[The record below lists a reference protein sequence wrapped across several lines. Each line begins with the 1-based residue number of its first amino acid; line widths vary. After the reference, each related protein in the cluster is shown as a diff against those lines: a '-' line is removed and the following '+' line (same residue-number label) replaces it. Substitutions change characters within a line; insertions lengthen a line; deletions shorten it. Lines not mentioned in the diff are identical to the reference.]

1 MGFYFC
7 KFLEKIPDVSGIP
20 NLQSLNLVD
29 CENLVDVHCSV
40 GFLNNLVELCVVCCN
55 NLRSFPESLM
65 LRSLKFCR
73 VFDSLS
79 LIKFPEIGCQM
90 EYLEKIY
97 INDCGIEK
105 LPSSIGCFVRVKN
118 LNLSGCKNLM
128 NLPDSIHQLQH
139 LEVLSLN
146 SCSSLKELPS
156 SIGCLGRIEQLNLH
170 GCTNLTNLPD
180 SIHQLKHLK
189 FLGLSDC
196 TRIKELPSSF
206 GYMGRI
212 ERLDLNN
219 CTNLMN
225 LPESIYQL
233 KHLEYLSLRNCSK
246 VKFLKKVED
255 NKQSIPSIVSLEKS
269 AISSRTK
276 SLQLLPSTNTSD
288 FSDDSSS
295 TAYSKL
301 QELNLGDCELSYSNF
316 FRMLDCGTML
326 YELNLSGSDIVTL
339 SRCIESFV
347 GLRFLYLNECKQLR
361 EILGLPPNVEKVKA
375 SGCVSL
381 EIFLERSRR
390 SQLFNTEDPTE
401 LVGVGTLIPAQQS
414 LRELDLSGS
423 AIVSLPTWFNKFVK
437 LEELSLSNCKQ
448 LRESLRLPP
457 NVRYVFAQECLSLE
471 IFLVE
476 PQRSKLFN
484 TWDPPDPLRVGLVSP
499 ALQPLEQMFQ
509 LECPFNS
516 LENLN
521 LSGSAIVSLPTLLN
535 KFVRLRSL
543 DLKRCKQLREV
554 PELPRN
560 IKYVWLGGCTSLE
573 RLPFNNIYD
582 LPKLNE
588 IDFSDCPEH
597 IGNVVHHHLFSEV
610 FSLSP
615 SLSLSHIYRCAC

>member
-1 MGFYFC
+1 MDFYEC
-7 KFLEKIPDVSGIP
+7 KFLEKIPDVSRIP
-20 NLQSLNLVD
+20 NLESLSLVC
-29 CENLVDVHCSV
+29 CENLVDVHCSI
-40 GFLNNLVELCVVCCN
+40 GFLNNLVELHIVSCN
-55 NLRSFPESLM
+55 NIRSFPESLM
-65 LRSLKFCR
+65 LRSLKFFR
-73 VFDSLS
+73 VFNSLS

-97 INDCGIEK
+97 INYCGIEK
-105 LPSSIGCFVRVKN
+105 LPSSIGCFVQVKN
-118 LNLSGCKNLM
+118 LNLSGCINLM

-139 LEVLSLN
+139 LEVLSLI

-196 TRIKELPSSF
+196 THIKELPSSF

-225 LPESIYQL
+225 LPDSIYQL

-276 SLQLLPSTNTSD
+276 SLQQLPSTNTSD
-288 FSDDSSS
+288 FRDDSSS

-301 QELNLGDCELSYSNF
+301 LELNLGDCELSDSNF
-316 FRMLDCGTML
+316 FRMLDCGSML

-361 EILGLPPNVEKVKA
+361 EILGLPPNVEKVKG
-375 SGCVSL
+375 SECVSL
-381 EIFLERSRR
+381 EIFLEGSRR
-390 SQLFNTEDPTE
+390 SQLFNMEDPQE
-401 LVGVGTLIPAQQS
+401 PVGVGTLIPAQQL

-423 AIVSLPTWFNKFVK
+423 AIVSLPIWLNRFVK
-437 LEELSLSNCKQ
+437 LEELNLTNCKQ
-448 LRESLRLPP
+448 LREILRLPP
-457 NVRYVFAQECLSLE
+457 NVRYVYAGECLSLE
-471 IFLVE
+471 IFLE
-476 PQRSKLFN
+476 E
-484 TWDPPDPLRVGLVSP
+484 PPDPLQVGLVSP

-516 LENLN
+516 LEYLV
-521 LSGSAIVSLPTLLN
+521 LRGSAIVTLPTLFN

-554 PELPRN
+554 PELPHG
-560 IKYVWLGGCTSLE
+560 IEYVYLSGCTSLE

-582 LPKLNE
+582 LPKLCQ
-588 IDFSDCPEH
+588 IDFSDCPEQ
-597 IGNVVHHHLFSEV
+597 IGNAVHNHLFSEV
-610 FSLSP
+610 
-615 SLSLSHIYRCAC
+615 SLSLSYI